1 MAIISSDIEWRLSG
15 GSANVQI
22 GNSTGGA
29 MSTDAGGLIPTD
41 TLNNLFESVSGP
53 DATTGKT
60 HYKCIYIKNAHAT
73 ITFIDP
79 KIFISQLTLSTADE
93 IDIGLDTA
101 APPGTNTT
109 LTSNGLTDPGSITW
123 VRPTSATHT
132 DVLAP
137 GNMDAGEQVA
147 IWIRRTVQA
156 GAGSYP
162 SNTAELTVSG
172 ETT

>member
-1 MAIISSDIEWRLSG
+1 LAIISSDIEWRLSG
-15 GSANVQI
+15 GSANTAI
-22 GNSTGGA
+22 ANSTGGA
-29 MSTDAGGLIPTD
+29 MSTAGGGVITTD
-41 TLNNLFESVSGP
+41 TLNNIWENVSGP

-60 HYKCIYIKNAHAT
+60 YYKCIYIKNAHAT

-101 APPGTNTT
+101 APPGTNTA

-123 VRPTSATHT
+123 VRPTSATHA

-137 GNMDAGEQVA
+137 GNMAAGQQVA
-147 IWIRRTVQA
+147 IWMRRVVQA
-156 GAGSYP
+156 GASSYP
-162 SNTAELTVSG
+162 SNTGELSVSG